1 MVIGFRNT
9 SYSANEGDGTVSLV
23 VEILSGR
30 FADSVSAT
38 VGVTLADDTALGK
51 ETARSEGT
59 CTVLYCQLGFSCEG
73 QLIANCE
80 IFFQITKCIECKN

>member
-30 FADSVSAT
+30 FADGVSAT
-38 VGVTLADDTALGK
+38 VGLTLADGTAVGK
-51 ETARSEGT
+51 DTARSEGI
-59 CTVLYCQLGFSCEG
+59 CTVNAVL
-73 QLIANCE
+73 
-80 IFFQITKCIECKN
+80 